1 MSDRVKNIS
10 KISMQASKTT
20 VSTFMTS
27 TAILKN
33 LTPSNRW
40 CDCCDISNVE
50 DVRHLVL
57 YCSSTQPMRDR
68 MFIEVDRLVD
78 GRGKYSHLSI
88 NGKLDVLLG
97 SLIRGLD
104 PPSMIDI
111 WLTGASFIGMMYNHR
126 VRSRKGIG

>member
-1 MSDRVKNIS
+1 MFPDQMGICEIMAKLLCRCSLLKSDDVR
-10 KISMQASKTT
+10 
-20 VSTFMTS
+20 
-27 TAILKN
+27 LKN

-50 DVRHLVL
+50 DVRHLVR
-57 YCSSTQPMRDR
+57 YCSSTQSMRDR

-78 GRGKYSHLSI
+78 GRGNYSHLSI
-88 NGKLDVLLG
+88 NDKFDVLLG